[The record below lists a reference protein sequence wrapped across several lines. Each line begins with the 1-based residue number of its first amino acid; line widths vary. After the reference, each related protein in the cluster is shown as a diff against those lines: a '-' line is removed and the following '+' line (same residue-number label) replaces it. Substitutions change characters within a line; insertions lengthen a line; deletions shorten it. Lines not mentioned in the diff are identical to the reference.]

1 MKLLEIKI
9 DALEKEI
16 LKKALENIKN
26 AWIVTLF
33 KLINYEH
40 RLHCYR

>member
-1 MKLLEIKI
+1 MKIIKTKL
-9 DALEKEI
+9 DALEQEI
-16 LKKALENIKN
+16 FRKALDNIKN

-33 KLINYEH
+33 GLINYEY

>member
-1 MKLLEIKI
+1 MAEIKI
-9 DALEKEI
+9 KLDALEQEI
-16 LKKALENIKN
+16 LNKGLENIKN

-33 KLINYEH
+33 GLINYEY

>member
-1 MKLLEIKI
+1 MKLLRIKL
-9 DALEKEI
+9 DALEQEI
-16 LKKALENIKN
+16 LTKALENIKN

-33 KLINYEH
+33 GLINYEH